1 MLTVALEI
9 IRLSKR
15 NKFENNLFREELS
28 NKLLIVDNA
37 KLSTFFLYLA
47 SALQKKKKIRNK

>member
-47 SALQKKKKIRNK
+47 SALQKKKN